1 MANNGQL
8 VITLQ
13 NGDTIEVQ
21 TTLEDRLAFETALRK
36 NKGWGD
42 LKDNAM
48 KMQPFMAWNAARRT
62 GKTELTWAEFT
73 TGDTA
78 ALDVSAPD
86 EHDDDGS
93 DELDV
98 EGLGKDTPKGRSTTS
113 RSSSRATT
121 AARRGSGED
130 KTDPS

>member
-1 MANNGQL
+1 MTTNGQL
-8 VITLQ
+8 VITLN
-13 NGDTIEVQ
+13 NGDKIEVQ

-36 NKGWGD
+36 NKRWGE

-48 KMQPFMAWNAARRT
+48 KMQPFMAWNAAHRT
-62 GKTELTWAEFT
+62 GKTTLSWDDFT

-86 EHDDDGS
+86 EHDDT

-98 EGLGKDTPKGRSTTS
+98 EGLGKDTPKARSTTS
-113 RSSSRATT
+113 RSSLRGTT
-121 AARRGSGED
+121 AARRGSGEEP
-130 KTDPS
+130 TDLS

>member
-1 MANNGQL
+1 MANNNGQL
-8 VITLQ
+8 VITLADG
-13 NGDTIEVQ
+13 NTIEVQ

-62 GKTELTWAEFT
+62 GKTNLSWAEFT
-73 TGDTA
+73 TGETA

-86 EHDDDGS
+86 ENEDAA

-98 EGLGKDTPKGRSTTS
+98 DGLGKDTPKGRSTTS

-130 KTDPS
+130 KTDQS

>member
-1 MANNGQL
+1 MATNGQL

-13 NGDTIEVQ
+13 DGGTIEVQ

-36 NKGWGD
+36 NKRWGE

-62 GKTELTWAEFT
+62 GKTKLTWDEFT

-86 EHDDDGS
+86 EHDDA

-98 EGLGKDTPKGRSTTS
+98 DGLGKDTPKDRSTTS

-121 AARRGSGED
+121 AARRGSGEE
-130 KTDPS
+130 KTDQS